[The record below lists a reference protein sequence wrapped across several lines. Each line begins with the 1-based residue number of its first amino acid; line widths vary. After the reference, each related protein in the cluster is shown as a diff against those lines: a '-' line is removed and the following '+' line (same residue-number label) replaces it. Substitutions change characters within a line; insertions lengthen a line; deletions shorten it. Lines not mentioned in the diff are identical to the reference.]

1 MFKIVDKEEWEID
14 QKLIATYKDMVSGQA
29 DYIKTLKQIDEVNEI
44 LIKNQAEQIEL
55 LKDRVKFLEEYN
67 SVLKE
72 QLESYA
78 EDEAG
83 ASR

>member
-1 MFKIVDKEEWEID
+1 MIKIVDKEEWEID

-55 LKDRVKFLEEYN
+55 LKDRVDFLENYV

-78 EDEAG
+78 EDAAG